1 MKVGNHYNQSSE
13 QDYVNA
19 IARHLQKL
27 RVVKLVR
34 DPISVGIDPV
44 RELEAVFC
52 GVSIRDNKVAS
63 NIVSV
68 RDKSLQSS
76 RHNQESEEQQGN
88 VLHGFA
94 RHLPKS
100 R

>member
-13 QDYVNA
+13 HDYVNA

-44 RELEAVFC
+44 RELVPVVFC
-52 GVSIRDNKVAS
+52 DVGNTIEVA
-63 NIVSV
+63 I
-68 RDKSLQSS
+68 
-76 RHNQESEEQQGN
+76 
-88 VLHGFA
+88 
-94 RHLPKS
+94 
-100 R
+100 

>member
-13 QDYVNA
+13 HDYVNA

-44 RELEAVFC
+44 RELNAVK
-52 GVSIRDNKVAS
+52 IR
-63 NIVSV
+63 
-68 RDKSLQSS
+68 
-76 RHNQESEEQQGN
+76 
-88 VLHGFA
+88 
-94 RHLPKS
+94 
-100 R
+100 